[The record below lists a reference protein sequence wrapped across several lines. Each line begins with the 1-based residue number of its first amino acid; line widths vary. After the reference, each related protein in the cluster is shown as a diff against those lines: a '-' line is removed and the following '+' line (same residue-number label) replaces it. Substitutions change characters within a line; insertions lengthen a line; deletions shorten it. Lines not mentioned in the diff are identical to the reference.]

1 VRYFPRFNS
10 VRYLALTSLLALST
24 ATCAQADTITADF
37 AGVSPGETV
46 SVNLGGLDF
55 RNINAGFFNWTN
67 VTPPTSFLAPS
78 FQSFCAEL
86 NVGVQPTTTFT
97 ITPLQPRYSDTVAS
111 RLREFWGENF
121 AGIGADAT
129 RAAAFQLGIWE
140 IVHED
145 GNALDLSSGNFQA
158 TASPNGNAA
167 INLAQSWLNNVNGQG
182 TFADNLLLLDAD
194 GSQDQIVQPPVVP
207 VPPSVILGGIG
218 LIGLVGYG
226 IRRKVSN
233 NAVAP

>member
-1 VRYFPRFNS
+1 MRYFPRFRS
-10 VRYLALTSLLALST
+10 VRSVALVSILTFFVAPSLRAE
-24 ATCAQADTITADF
+24 TITADF

-46 SVNLGGLDF
+46 SVNLGGLEF
-55 RNINAGFFNWTN
+55 KNIAAGFFNWTN
-67 VTPPTSFLAPS
+67 VSPPSSFLAPS

-86 NVGVQPTTTFT
+86 NVGVQNTVTFT
-97 ITPLQPRYSDTVAS
+97 ITPLQPRYSDIVAS

-121 AGIGADAT
+121 PNIGGDAT
-129 RAAAFQLGIWE
+129 RAAAFQLGVWE

-145 GNALDLSSGNFQA
+145 GFGLDLASGNFQA

-182 TFADNLLLLDAD
+182 TFADNLLVLDAD

-207 VPPSVILGGIG
+207 VPPSVILGGMG
-218 LIGLVGYG
+218 LISLVGFG
-226 IRRKVSN
+226 IRRRLSTSGGIT
-233 NAVAP
+233 